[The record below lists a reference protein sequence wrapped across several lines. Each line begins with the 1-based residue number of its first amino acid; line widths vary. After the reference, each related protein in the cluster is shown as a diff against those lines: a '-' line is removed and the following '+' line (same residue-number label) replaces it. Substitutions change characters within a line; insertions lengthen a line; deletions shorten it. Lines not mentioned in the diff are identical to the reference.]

1 MQEGPVLLF
10 RAPTWAAFVADVKG

>member
-10 RAPTWAAFVADVKG
+10 RAPSWAAFVADVKG